1 MHDFQSRRHGNAII
15 QYELK
20 FDQHSSNGSSR
31 INFFPFWREKNVR
44 IVFPDF
50 FFFFLLPRII
60 SDFCLSRFLSSFEK

>member
-31 INFFPFWREKNVR
+31 INFFRFEEKKTFELF
-44 IVFPDF
+44 FPI

>member
-31 INFFPFWREKNVR
+31 INFFSFEEKKTFELF
-44 IVFPDF
+44 FPI
-50 FFFFLLPRII
+50 FFL
-60 SDFCLSRFLSSFEK
+60 FLVATHYFLVQVFL

>member
-15 QYELK
+15 RYELQ

-31 INFFPFWREKNVR
+31 INFFRFEEKKKLSNCFSR
-44 IVFPDF
+44 F
-50 FFFFLLPRII
+50 FFFFLLPRIV